1 MKTRKTFITLAI
13 ALALVCG
20 MVIGANAADTLKE
33 ISAYL
38 NYGITVKYNGEVQ
51 NLTDAGGNRVYPIS
65 YNGTTYLPVR
75 AVSNMLGI
83 DVDWDGATQTVLL
96 GKAEAAVNLMETYK
110 PYTKYQSVSRV
121 ISDWH
126 DGPIFYQK
134 STTPENI
141 GGETASSWL
150 NLYNP
155 KNNWVEDSN
164 TLLCSFNI
172 GGKYKTLTFKAY
184 TNEDATLTVKGDND
198 SLLGEFKLTAGQTPQ
213 TFTVDLLNTTQLTFL
228 LNNGVE
234 TYGIDIETYVFDA
247 KLEA

>member
-38 NYGITVKYNGEVQ
+38 NYDITIKYNGEVQ
-51 NLTDAGGNRVYPIS
+51 NLTDAGGNRVYPIT

-83 DVDWDGATQTVLL
+83 GVDWDGATQTVLL
-96 GKAEAAVNLMETYK
+96 GKAESTVNLMETYK

-155 KNNWVEDSN
+155 KNNWAEDSN

>member
-38 NYGITVKYNGEVQ
+38 NYGITIKYNGEVQ

-75 AVSNMLGI
+75 AVSNMLWIG
-83 DVDWDGATQTVLL
+83 VDWDGATQTVLL
-96 GKAEAAVNLMETYK
+96 GKTGATVNLMETYK
-110 PYTKYQSVSRV
+110 PYTSYQSVSRV

-155 KNNWVEDSN
+155 KNNWAEDSN

-184 TNEDATLTVKGDND
+184 TNEDATLTVKGDTD

-213 TFTVDLLNTTQLTFL
+213 TFTIDLLNTKQLTFL

>member
-33 ISAYL
+33 ITAYL
-38 NYGITVKYNGEVQ
+38 NYGITIKYDGETQ
-51 NLTDAGGNRVYPIS
+51 NLTDASGNRVYPIT

-83 DVDWDGATQTVLL
+83 GVDWDGASQTVLL
-96 GKAEAAVNLMETYK
+96 GKAEATVNLMENYK
-110 PYTKYQSVSRV
+110 PYTTYQSVSRV
-121 ISDWH
+121 ISDWY

-150 NLYNP
+150 DLWNP
-155 KNNWVEDSN
+155 ENNWAEDSN

-198 SLLGEFKLTAGQTPQ
+198 SLLGEFKLTGGQTPQ

>member
-38 NYGITVKYNGEVQ
+38 NYDITIKYNGEVQ
-51 NLTDAGGNRVYPIS
+51 NLTDAGGNRIYPIT

-83 DVDWDGATQTVLL
+83 GVDWDGATQTVLL
-96 GKAEAAVNLMETYK
+96 GKAESTVNLMETYK

-155 KNNWVEDSN
+155 KNNWAEDSN

-198 SLLGEFKLTAGQTPQ
+198 SLLGEFKLAAGQTPQ
-213 TFTVDLLNTTQLTFL
+213 TFTIDLLNTAQLTFL

>member
-38 NYGITVKYNGEVQ
+38 NYGITIKYNGEAQ

-83 DVDWDGATQTVLL
+83 GVDWDGATQTVLL
-96 GKAEAAVNLMETYK
+96 GKTGATVNLMETYK
-110 PYTKYQSVSRV
+110 PYTSYQSVSRV

-155 KNNWVEDSN
+155 KNNWAEDSN

-213 TFTVDLLNTTQLTFL
+213 TFTIDLLNTKQLTFL

-247 KLEA
+247 KLEV

>member
-38 NYGITVKYNGEVQ
+38 NYDITIKYNGEVQ
-51 NLTDAGGNRVYPIS
+51 NLTDAGGNRVYPIT

-83 DVDWDGATQTVLL
+83 GVDWDGATQTVLL
-96 GKAEAAVNLMETYK
+96 GKAESTVNLMETYK

-155 KNNWVEDSN
+155 KNNWAEDSN

-198 SLLGEFKLTAGQTPQ
+198 SLLGEFKLAAGQTPQ
-213 TFTVDLLNTTQLTFL
+213 TFTIDLLNTTQLTFL

>member
-38 NYGITVKYNGEVQ
+38 NYGITIKYNGEVQ
-51 NLTDAGGNRVYPIS
+51 NLTDAGGNRVYPIT

-83 DVDWDGATQTVLL
+83 GVDWDGATQTVLL
-96 GKAEAAVNLMETYK
+96 GKAESTVNLMETYK

-155 KNNWVEDSN
+155 KNNWAEDSN

-198 SLLGEFKLTAGQTPQ
+198 SLLGEFKLAAGQTPQ
-213 TFTVDLLNTTQLTFL
+213 TFTIDLLNTKQLTFL

>member
-1 MKTRKTFITLAI
+1 MTGVQTC
-13 ALALVCG
+13 AL
-20 MVIGANAADTLKE
+20 
-33 ISAYL
+33 
-38 NYGITVKYNGEVQ
+38 
-51 NLTDAGGNRVYPIS
+51 PIF
-65 YNGTTYLPVR
+65 
-75 AVSNMLGI
+75 
-83 DVDWDGATQTVLL
+83 
-96 GKAEAAVNLMETYK
+96 
-110 PYTKYQSVSRV
+110 
-121 ISDWH
+121 
-126 DGPIFYQK
+126 FYQK

-155 KNNWVEDSN
+155 KNNWAEDSN

-198 SLLGEFKLTAGQTPQ
+198 SLLGEFKLAAGQTPQ

>member
-38 NYGITVKYNGEVQ
+38 NYGITIKYNGEVQ

-83 DVDWDGATQTVLL
+83 GVDWDGATQTVLL
-96 GKAEAAVNLMETYK
+96 GKTGATVNLMETYK
-110 PYTKYQSVSRV
+110 PYTSYQSVSRV

-141 GGETASSWL
+141 GGEIASSWL

-155 KNNWVEDSN
+155 KNNWAEDSN

-184 TNEDATLTVKGDND
+184 TNEDATLTVKGDTD

-213 TFTVDLLNTTQLTFL
+213 TFTIDLLNTKQLTFL

>member
-38 NYGITVKYNGEVQ
+38 NYGITIKYNGEAQ

-83 DVDWDGATQTVLL
+83 GVDWDGATQTVLL
-96 GKAEAAVNLMETYK
+96 GKTGATVNLMETYK
-110 PYTKYQSVSRV
+110 PYTSYQSVSRV

-155 KNNWVEDSN
+155 KNNWAEDSN

-184 TNEDATLTVKGDND
+184 TNEDTTLTVKGDND

-213 TFTVDLLNTTQLTFL
+213 TFTIDLLNTKQLTFL